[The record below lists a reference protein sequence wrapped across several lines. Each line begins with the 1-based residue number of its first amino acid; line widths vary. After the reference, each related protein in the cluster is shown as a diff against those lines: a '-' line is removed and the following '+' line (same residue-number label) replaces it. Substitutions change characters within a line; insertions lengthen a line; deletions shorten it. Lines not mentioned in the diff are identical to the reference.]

1 MTDLQRAEN
10 FLTNYGKDYLN
21 FLRRIKSQCELAR
34 KELGP
39 GILDTIYSRAI
50 STGGTPD
57 SVDEFKEAAKIAGK
71 VRQKGQPVTFQSFLQ
86 LSDIVGLTIV
96 VQYPDQIDKVV
107 STVEGALERANI
119 KIEEREDHQRRNGY
133 FATHLV
139 CIGLEGVDTLRC
151 EIQLKTL
158 LHDAWSAKMHDLT
171 YKPIGMLD
179 PRLAALMASIAETLD
194 SVENQSRLIRDMIKA
209 GWNVEEKARRAARQ
223 TFLREPPADPEDSTE
238 FQRLIELQKRI
249 DGTSKIIES
258 EPLTHPGIINLTREV
273 NELCADAS
281 ALRYGWML
289 AGRIASL
296 RPSPDLV
303 RFFEGHAI
311 SWLEVAPP
319 LLAKGEIGDREISG
333 IPMMFY
339 VIGDLDRAIDWASEL
354 LAQPTVSLFSDE
366 RKNRIDFNRVTFMI
380 EREYHIPTINQAVR
394 QNLKREIE
402 NVLSRPAL
410 REIEGLQ
417 SSLLDTEGLMK
428 ITFAENTDQA
438 RDGIES
444 CVAARALAA
453 PEERYFADAYAD
465 LNLRLGWRRYFA
477 LEARQGAA

>member
-1 MTDLQRAEN
+1 M
-10 FLTNYGKDYLN
+10 
-21 FLRRIKSQCELAR
+21 
-34 KELGP
+34 
-39 GILDTIYSRAI
+39 
-50 STGGTPD
+50 
-57 SVDEFKEAAKIAGK
+57 
-71 VRQKGQPVTFQSFLQ
+71 RQKGQQITFQNFFQ
-86 LSDIVGLTIV
+86 LSDIIGLTIV
-96 VQYPDQIDKVV
+96 VQYPDQIDKVI
-107 STVEGALERANI
+107 STAEQAFQKVGIN
-119 KIEEREDHQRRNGY
+119 IEEREDHKRRNGY

-171 YKPIGMLD
+171 YKPLGMLD

-223 TFLREPPADPEDSTE
+223 SFLREPPADPKDSAE
-238 FQRLIELQKRI
+238 SPRLIELQKEI
-249 DGTSKIIES
+249 DSASSVIES
-258 EPLTHPGIINLTREV
+258 EPLDHPIIRNLTREV
-273 NELCADAS
+273 NELCADTS
-281 ALRYGWML
+281 ALRYGWIL

-311 SWLEVAPP
+311 SWLEIAPA

-333 IPMMFY
+333 VPLMFY

-354 LAQPTVSLFSDE
+354 LMEPKVSLFSEE
-366 RKNRIDFNRVTFMI
+366 RKNRMDFNRTAFMI
-380 EREYHIPTINQAVR
+380 EREYHAPTVNEAVR
-394 QNLKREIE
+394 LKLKTDILE
-402 NVLSRPAL
+402 VLNRPAL
-410 REIEGLQ
+410 RDIDGLQ

-428 ITFAENTDQA
+428 ITFAGSTDEV
-438 RDGIES
+438 REGIED
-444 CVAARALAA
+444 CVTARTIASS
-453 PEERYFADAYAD
+453 EERYYADAYAD